1 MATIDQLSVTTT
13 LSAQDKLPVFSAEQT
28 DTRAAT
34 VQTLTDYID
43 TALIDPVDADIA
55 AIEADVTAL
64 QTDVTALENRP
75 AYHHGQN
82 FWRAIRADQRDVYAF
97 VNSDS
102 TWNSSGEPFYR
113 WITEVF
119 ASQVPTHSIVYRLW
133 VDGSGWQ
140 TPVTIQTGTGAYTVY
155 FDNCAVP
162 GSGLVY
168 TQGGNESLIFADG
181 RVYDLVI
188 FNHGHN
194 LGFTTTEE
202 SNYPLIYTAVANM
215 MALHSKADFFVTL
228 QNPWLRE
235 LNFSR
240 ATQAGW
246 RRIATELGLGI
257 IDVASRFEALGDLN
271 NPAIGGYSAAVTF
284 TNGSAT
290 IAGSGLPTTAG
301 APVTFETAGT
311 LPTNFSTNTI
321 YYVRAGGTSTAM
333 TVAAT
338 VGGSA
343 VVAGSAG
350 SGTHSV
356 WVQGTV
362 DNTYYEQDG
371 FSGLHPLEP
380 TGVNVALPAL
390 SEALAE
396 GDPTGST
403 AMVRPLSRE
412 AINLL
417 PNPKYTNWTGSAPDG
432 HTFTNVTPSKSVA
445 FSETGLY
452 GMALTCTAGASP
464 VKSVDISSILPAARR
479 RFITYMARVWVPTGV
494 SNTAGRVQIVTTGA
508 SSRSFASSATGVGRD
523 GWRWVMACHP
533 IFDTDTT
540 ITLNLLCGDA
550 AGADSGLSIY
560 VDRELVFIGTLPGD
574 LDQSG
579 LTGAFLTD
587 FYNFRQTGIPS
598 GFTGTLAL
606 SGAASNTFTVTGGTA
621 ALTRAFGNINTVP
634 GRIYRVSWGTRT
646 VTGAAGCS
654 LSARGPGGLAG
665 QYSVTTTNGTPNLT
679 GVSVN
684 LAVGQPISGTGIPSG
699 TTIIAVGTGTAVMSA
714 NATASGTITA
724 TTSTATVGSNGSFIF
739 QAFLPVHS
747 FSVNGGS
754 NVTGFEFQGLSVV
767 EVFSGITPVNR
778 LNLMNG
784 RNTNGTALDATGSAT
799 NFAISSTPGT
809 SLRLLGA
816 SATGLTRTN
825 TATYEVTLPS
835 SYIPGRDVILTAN
848 ANRTGT
854 GTAGTNTVDF
864 AAYRIADDGT
874 QGADLVTTAAQAI
887 TATAADYSFIVTGTG
902 LVAGDRLL
910 VQVVTVMQETGAVN
924 PLTAQVNSIRVS

>member
-34 VQTLTDYID
+34 VQTLTDYLD
-43 TALIDPVDADIA
+43 TQLIDPVDADIA
-55 AIEADVTAL
+55 AIEADVATL

-75 AYHHGQN
+75 AYHHAQN
-82 FWRAIRADQRDVYAF
+82 FWRSIRADQRDVYAF

-119 ASQVPTHSIVYRLW
+119 AAQVPTHSIVYRLW

-181 RVYDLVI
+181 RVYDLVV

-271 NPAIGGYSAAVTF
+271 NPAIGGYSTPVTF

-290 IAGSGLPTTAG
+290 IAGVGLPTTAG

-333 TVAAT
+333 TVATT
-338 VGGSA
+338 VGGAA

-350 SGTHSV
+350 TSTHSV

-417 PNPKYTNWTGSAPDG
+417 PNPKYTNWNGSAPDG

-445 FSETGLY
+445 FAETGLY

-464 VKSVDISSILPAARR
+464 VKSVDLSSILPAARK
-479 RFITYMARVWVPTGV
+479 RFVTYMARVWVPAAV
-494 SNTAGRVQIVTTGA
+494 SNTGGRAQILTTGA
-508 SSRSFASSATGVGRD
+508 SNRSFTSAASSVGRD

-533 IFDTDTT
+533 ILDTDTS
-540 ITLNLLCGDA
+540 ITVNLLCGDA
-550 AGADSGLSIY
+550 AGADSGRSIY
-560 VDRELVFIGTLPGD
+560 VDREIVFIGTLPGE

-587 FYNFRQTGIPS
+587 FYNFRQTGIPT

-606 SGAASNTFTVTGGTA
+606 SGAANNTMTVTGGTA
-621 ALTRAFGNINTVP
+621 ALTRAYGNFSTVP
-634 GRIYRVSWGTRT
+634 GRTYRISWGTRT
-646 VTGAAGCS
+646 VTGAAGCTV
-654 LSARGPGGLAG
+654 SARGLNGLG
-665 QYSVTTTNGTPNLT
+665 TIVTT
-679 GVSVN
+679 
-684 LAVGQPISGTGIPSG
+684 SGTVS
-699 TTIIAVGTGTAVMSA
+699 
-714 NATASGTITA
+714 
-724 TTSTATVGSNGSFIF
+724 SNGSLTFV
-739 QAFLPVHS
+739 ATSAAHS
-747 FSVNGGS
+747 FSINGGS

-778 LNLMNG
+778 LNLMDG
-784 RNTNGTALDATGSAT
+784 RNTNGTVLDATGSAT
-799 NFAISSTPGT
+799 NFAISSTVGT

-825 TATYEVTLPS
+825 TAIYSATLPGT
-835 SYIPGRDVILTAN
+835 YIPGRDVTLTVN

-854 GTAGTNTVDF
+854 GTAGTNTVDVQV
-864 AAYRIADDGT
+864 YRVASDGT